1 MLAARYNQLD
11 QGSDFRIL
19 FTPTSG
25 TARVLEQDECPLLL
39 KRLRMGR

>member
-1 MLAARYNQLD
+1 MSMCVGLVTLTSIYAT
-11 QGSDFRIL
+11 F